1 MFYGYGGDSG
11 YLLLVL
17 FAFIISLWAS
27 HNVQKSF
34 LKYSKVPNDKGLSGA
49 EAARILIQRN
59 NLNVTVDRAPGGAL
73 GDHYD
78 PRTKTVRLSPDVYD
92 GRSVAALSVASHE
105 VGHAI
110 QHAHGYKPLE
120 FRTAIFPVASFASQA
135 WTFFF
140 LAGLLFSSRGGSGY
154 TLITIAIALFAAGLL
169 FQLITLP
176 VEFDASRRA
185 LAQMGDQGL
194 LGSHEI
200 PGARAVLKSA
210 ALTYVAAALMGIA
223 NLLRLLAIR
232 GRRD

>member
-1 MFYGYGGDSG
+1 MLYGYGGFDK
-11 YLLLVL
+11 YYLLVL
-17 FAFIISLWAS
+17 IAFAISMWAS

-34 LKYSKVPNDKGLSGA
+34 IKYSKVPNDRGISGA

-59 NLNVTVDRAPGGAL
+59 NLNVSVDRAQGGML

-78 PRTKTVRLSPDVYD
+78 PRTRTVRLSPDVYD

-120 FRTAIFPVASFASQA
+120 FRTAFFPIASFASQT
-135 WTFFF
+135 WTFIF
-140 LAGLLFSSRGGSGY
+140 LLGLLFGRGSGAY
-154 TLITIAIALFAAGLL
+154 TIFTIAIMMFAAGLL

-194 LGSHEI
+194 LGTHEI
-200 PGARAVLKSA
+200 GGARAVLKSA
-210 ALTYVAAALMGIA
+210 AMTYVAAALMGIA